1 MNSKGKTERLKAYHE
16 AGHAVMAQTL
26 GLAMVYVT
34 VLSTDDMTAASTLTR
49 SATSLARYTDQAM
62 QLTAHE
68 NDMKVCLAGPHAE
81 ERYQPSNSKSI
92 PNQWA
97 SDFELAKSFAAK
109 AVLIKRGRRAEI
121 QIGEG
126 SFEVSLDRDEH
137 AEFVQL
143 FNRISAETKAL
154 IAKLWPAITRVA
166 EELLRRRTLF
176 GNEVEALI
184 ADRPLAAEIGRDGQ
198 QERGLII

>member
-1 MNSKGKTERLKAYHE
+1 MNGKSKIERLKAYHE
-16 AGHAVMAQTL
+16 AGHAVVAQTL
-26 GLAMVYVT
+26 GVAMVYVT
-34 VLSTDDMTAASTLTR
+34 LLSTDDMTAASTLTR
-49 SATSLARYTDQAM
+49 SAASLARDADQAM

-68 NDMKVCLAGPHAE
+68 NDMKVCLAGPYAE
-81 ERYQPSNSKSI
+81 ERYQPSKGKRI

-109 AVLIKRGRRAEI
+109 AVLIKHGRRAEI

-126 SFEVSLDRDEH
+126 SFEVPLDRHEH

-143 FNRISAETKAL
+143 LNRISAETRAL
-154 IAKLWPAITRVA
+154 VAKLRPAITRVA

-176 GNEVEALI
+176 AKEVDALI
-184 ADRPLAAEIGRDGQ
+184 ADRPLASQVGRK
-198 QERGLII
+198 RP